1 MADIEQAVQ
10 WFIARQGKV
19 TYSMV
24 YRNGPHSYDCSS
36 AVFYSLK
43 HAGFSIPFIGNTETL
58 FSLEGKLLQPISSS
72 QKQRGDIFVSGVKG
86 GSNNA
91 YGHTGILLSPTQA
104 IHCSSVFNG
113 IGVSSSAN
121 SSVWAYGGA
130 PVYWYRVI
138 GSTSTNP
145 DPTEPS
151 PDEMIDI
158 KSVNDGKEFIEN
170 TELINI
176 FGRKVK
182 EVHFDNV
189 KDAYDLKEK
198 SIDYMAEQTL
208 DVQSLKLTF
217 LELSL
222 FDIDYSKIK
231 RGDVITVI
239 NEELNINRRMI
250 VNKID
255 KDLFEPELGIIELGR
270 MTDKITD
277 LFINR

>member
-19 TYSMV
+19 TYSMT
-24 YRNGPHSYDCSS
+24 YRYGPSSYDCSS
-36 AVFYSLK
+36 AVFTALK
-43 HAGFSIPFIGNTETL
+43 YAGFNITFIGNTETL

-72 QKQRGDIFVSGVKG
+72 EKQRGDIFVSGVKG
-86 GSNNA
+86 GSNNS

-113 IGVSSSAN
+113 IGVSSSAD
-121 SSVWAYGGA
+121 SAIQAYAGA

-151 PDEMIDI
+151 PTEMIDI

-170 TELINI
+170 TELINL

-189 KDAYDLKEK
+189 KDAYDLKQK
-198 SIDYMAEQTL
+198 SIDYMADQTL

-222 FDIDYSKIK
+222 FNIDYSKIK

-255 KDLFEPELGIIELGR
+255 KDLFKPELGTIELGR